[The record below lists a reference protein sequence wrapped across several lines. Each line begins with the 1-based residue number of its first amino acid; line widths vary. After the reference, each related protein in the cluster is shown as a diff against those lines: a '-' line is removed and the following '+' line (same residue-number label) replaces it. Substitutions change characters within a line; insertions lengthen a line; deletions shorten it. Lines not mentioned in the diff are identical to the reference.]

1 MAVSPY
7 DLEQKFEHELDVF
20 EGHIDE
26 VLNKKTIYKGG
37 DINIPPPKGMTN
49 SHFNIL
55 KDRYLSVGWTSVEY
69 VSDQRDGEYLKFK
82 F

>member
-7 DLEQKFEHELDVF
+7 DLEQKFEQELDVF

-26 VLNKKTIYKGG
+26 VLNKKTICKGG
-37 DINIPPPKGMTN
+37 NINMPPPKGMTN
-49 SHFNIL
+49 NHFNIL

-69 VSDQRDGEYLKFK
+69 VSDQRDGEFLKFK

>member
-7 DLEQKFEHELDVF
+7 DLEQKFELELDIF
-20 EGHIDE
+20 EGNIDE

-37 DINIPPPKGMTN
+37 NVDIPAPKGMTN
-49 SHFNIL
+49 GHFNIL
-55 KDRYLSVGWTSVEY
+55 KDRYLSVGWTSVDWS
-69 VSDQRDGEYLKFK
+69 SDQRDGNYLKFK